1 MGMAINKFIM
11 DWMLELERR
20 FKILSQSQSI
30 ADLGPQDLAPD
41 IKLLLK
47 SENKDTADSRDL
59 YSHWAI
65 KDYISFD
72 LFDRRAEKV
81 DLNLDLERTDSWDIV
96 TNFGTSEHMFN
107 QFAFMKNCHDLTRQG
122 GVSLHALPVSSGMD
136 HGFYNYHPTFFR
148 SLAIANN
155 YEILD
160 FRYVPFI
167 VKQQE
172 SGKKNYSF
180 VALGESRG
188 LTERKDIFLSKIRL
202 VAHASNLR
210 LLLSSSNF
218 YRNFFLGDY
227 IFLAFR
233 KNSSNKFVMPIQE
246 RYSPKY

>member
-1 MGMAINKFIM
+1 MAINKFIM

-30 ADLGPQDLAPD
+30 ADLGPQDLTSD

-47 SENKDTADSRDL
+47 SENRDMADSRDL

-65 KDYISFD
+65 KNYVSFD

-160 FRYVPFI
+160 FRYIPFI

-172 SGKKNYSF
+172 SGKKTCSF
-180 VALGESRG
+180 VSLGKSRG
-188 LTERKDIFLSKIRL
+188 LTERKDIFMSKVKL
-202 VAHASNLR
+202 LAHISNLR
-210 LLLSSSNF
+210 LLLSSSDF
-218 YRNFFLGDY
+218 YHNFFLGDY

-233 KNSSNKFVMPIQE
+233 KNSGNKFVSPIQE
-246 RYSPKY
+246 RYL